1 MKNRLAIRAVLGLAM
16 VFAGRPPASARVA
29 ANQASTAP
37 RRELFKDSRAQVA
50 YALASG
56 KRDISM
62 IFASVPGEAPALARE
77 IQRLGGVIRVQDD
90 EIGYVRARIPLGVVD
105 QVVSLPSVQTADVDN
120 DGSGIPPYLSPGS
133 SPADPEARLPRA
145 PAAPDWPPKRA
156 EFTDRAVYSPLSDM
170 GGADWAK
177 ANPTYD
183 GRGVTIAV
191 LDGNLD
197 FLLPEFQ
204 VATTLD
210 GKPTRKVI
218 DMLNGM
224 DPRDPEWDYPHWIAM
239 TSRVSPKGGRLR
251 WAGETFQAP
260 RAGSFRIGVFDPCRF
275 SPYVVDY
282 FRQVI
287 ARPELGGTLDRPIAV
302 LWDPKSGE
310 VWVDVDQ
317 DLDFK
322 DETPLTDFAK
332 RFEYGLLGKD
342 DPDTPLREAI
352 AFVVQTDPRFPGFVA
367 LNFAHYGHS
376 TMVSGAA
383 AGSRGTAGRFDGV
396 APGARLISLFQGATT
411 HGAMESLIRVF
422 RDPRVD
428 VIVFEE
434 SVMLAMPYTLNDGR
448 FTMSVLC
455 GRLIEKY
462 KKPLFI
468 PANNAPGLNTT
479 IEHGNAP
486 FAFGVGAYESREN
499 FLQNRAV
506 NVRHEDNLHWVGSWG
521 PSGNGAL
528 QPDILAS
535 SEVLTTHPGTRY
547 EPGLKGVYDFAPG
560 YAMCGGTSCAAPVAA
575 GAAARLLSGARQ
587 AGFGFDPQQ
596 LYRAMTASARFIAN
610 IPAYRQGNGLIQ
622 IGAAWQ
628 LLKPPGVA
636 APPSIETVAPVK
648 TVLSPWLSPPDAG
661 PGIYEREGWAPG
673 QKGERTITFT
683 RTSGDPAPATYSVR
697 WTGNDG
703 TFSSAGTVTLPLNQP
718 VSFTVAVA
726 PESPGVHSALLSL
739 HAQGRTDPASLVH
752 RTMNTVVAAERFE
765 TSSGYAISKDV
776 RVDRPGATELFFD
789 VPAGVDV
796 FRLEIRAPKD
806 TIFCNLFPPDA
817 REIFVYDLPKE
828 GLQTISMSNP
838 TPGVWAAVLPN
849 RYDAF
854 TFDETRASPLP
865 PTSVSLSASLI
876 GMNVQVPLVENA
888 STGQAREIQVAARN
902 RFAGFQG
909 GIGSYPLASFG
920 EVESR
925 VAPRE
930 QKLFDIAVPR
940 GTTQLLVE
948 LADVPEGADLDL
960 YLFDCTGKSCET
972 RRVRV
977 GPDSRESI
985 SVSSPSPGS
994 WKLVVD
1000 AARVPAGGAAF
1011 KLRDYF
1017 LDPTLGSL
1025 AAADAVERRDPDASW
1040 NAKASV
1046 WAASDPPAGRG
1057 LCAIAAGAGDGIA
1070 VARQAG
1076 GTDLGSFESWK
1087 TGRDAIPL
1095 GLSII
1100 RLGNAP

>member
-1 MKNRLAIRAVLGLAM
+1 
-16 VFAGRPPASARVA
+16 
-29 ANQASTAP
+29 
-37 RRELFKDSRAQVA
+37 
-50 YALASG
+50 
-56 KRDISM
+56 
-62 IFASVPGEAPALARE
+62 
-77 IQRLGGVIRVQDD
+77 
-90 EIGYVRARIPLGVVD
+90 
-105 QVVSLPSVQTADVDN
+105 
-120 DGSGIPPYLSPGS
+120 
-133 SPADPEARLPRA
+133 
-145 PAAPDWPPKRA
+145 
-156 EFTDRAVYSPLSDM
+156 
-170 GGADWAK
+170 
-177 ANPTYD
+177 
-183 GRGVTIAV
+183 
-191 LDGNLD
+191 
-197 FLLPEFQ
+197 
-204 VATTLD
+204 
-210 GKPTRKVI
+210 
-218 DMLNGM
+218 
-224 DPRDPEWDYPHWIAM
+224 
-239 TSRVSPKGGRLR
+239 
-251 WAGETFQAP
+251 
-260 RAGSFRIGVFDPCRF
+260 
-275 SPYVVDY
+275 
-282 FRQVI
+282 
-287 ARPELGGTLDRPIAV
+287 
-302 LWDPKSGE
+302 
-310 VWVDVDQ
+310 
-317 DLDFK
+317 
-322 DETPLTDFAK
+322 
-332 RFEYGLLGKD
+332 
-342 DPDTPLREAI
+342 
-352 AFVVQTDPRFPGFVA
+352 
-367 LNFAHYGHS
+367 
-376 TMVSGAA
+376 
-383 AGSRGTAGRFDGV
+383 
-396 APGARLISLFQGATT
+396 
-411 HGAMESLIRVF
+411 
-422 RDPRVD
+422 
-428 VIVFEE
+428 
-434 SVMLAMPYTLNDGR
+434 
-448 FTMSVLC
+448 
-455 GRLIEKY
+455 
-462 KKPLFI
+462 
-468 PANNAPGLNTT
+468 
-479 IEHGNAP
+479 
-486 FAFGVGAYESREN
+486 
-499 FLQNRAV
+499 
-506 NVRHEDNLHWVGSWG
+506 
-521 PSGNGAL
+521 
-528 QPDILAS
+528 
-535 SEVLTTHPGTRY
+535 
-547 EPGLKGVYDFAPG
+547 
-560 YAMCGGTSCAAPVAA
+560 
-575 GAAARLLSGARQ
+575 
-587 AGFGFDPQQ
+587 
-596 LYRAMTASARFIAN
+596 
-610 IPAYRQGNGLIQ
+610 
-622 IGAAWQ
+622 
-628 LLKPPGVA
+628 
-636 APPSIETVAPVK
+636 
-648 TVLSPWLSPPDAG
+648 
-661 PGIYEREGWAPG
+661 
-673 QKGERTITFT
+673 
-683 RTSGDPAPATYSVR
+683 
-697 WTGNDG
+697 
-703 TFSSAGTVTLPLNQP
+703 
-718 VSFTVAVA
+718 
-726 PESPGVHSALLSL
+726 
-739 HAQGRTDPASLVH
+739 
-752 RTMNTVVAAERFE
+752 MNTVVAAERFE